1 MQWNCAELEGFEMSE
16 QELYEIASERI
27 DQRNRRWTR
36 WAIHLATVAGT
47 LALLIWSGDTGF
59 ADVAAGIFLGWGG
72 VFAMH
77 TIWLVMAESRDEDI
91 EKEVAKLRTAMDS
104 AYEKPKRLGISDD
117 GELIASDDW
126 VSEDEERSARR

>member
-1 MQWNCAELEGFEMSE
+1 MSE
-16 QELYEIASERI
+16 QELYEIARERI

-59 ADVAAGIFLGWGG
+59 ADIAAGIFLGWGG

-77 TIWLVMAESRDEDI
+77 TIWLGMAESRDEDI
-91 EKEVAKLRTAMDS
+91 EKEVVKLRAAMDN

-117 GELIASDDW
+117 GELIASDGELVERGEWDY
-126 VSEDEERSARR
+126 DEERSARR